1 MLRDF
6 RNEKIH
12 SILFANQFGF
22 FLNSDLSFHADGVE
36 KCPKNVHILYKSLK
50 HVLKHIY
57 RIMTLGA
64 EHRRHRFLMII
75 HFLSNI
81 ISSFRV

>member
-12 SILFANQFGF
+12 SILSANQFGF

-36 KCPKNVHILYKSLK
+36 KCPKNVHISYKSLK
-50 HVLKHIY
+50 HVLKGD
-57 RIMTLGA
+57 L
-64 EHRRHRFLMII
+64 
-75 HFLSNI
+75 
-81 ISSFRV
+81 

>member
-12 SILFANQFGF
+12 SILSANQFGF

-50 HVLKHIY
+50 HVHMYLSCILKI
-57 RIMTLGA
+57 
-64 EHRRHRFLMII
+64 FFFF
-75 HFLSNI
+75 HFS
-81 ISSFRV
+81 

>member
-12 SILFANQFGF
+12 SILSANQFGF
-22 FLNSDLSFHADGVE
+22 FLNSDLSFHADGVK

-50 HVLKHIY
+50 HVHLVLPGDKNS
-57 RIMTLGA
+57 A
-64 EHRRHRFLMII
+64 
-75 HFLSNI
+75 
-81 ISSFRV
+81 

>member
-12 SILFANQFGF
+12 SILSANQFGF

-50 HVLKHIY
+50 HVHICLAHQLLAVPWTH
-57 RIMTLGA
+57 IDK
-64 EHRRHRFLMII
+64 
-75 HFLSNI
+75 
-81 ISSFRV
+81 

>member
-12 SILFANQFGF
+12 SILSANQFGF

-50 HVLKHIY
+50 HVLKEARKLKGVWYISF
-57 RIMTLGA
+57 ILGQ
-64 EHRRHRFLMII
+64 
-75 HFLSNI
+75 
-81 ISSFRV
+81 